1 MLFPHLVEQEIYRAR
16 QLFPGQE
23 ETGSLDRW
31 IATITEEL
39 GECAREANEIALSGG
54 HMATTDR
61 SQRLHHLQT
70 ELVQTAAMCGRMY
83 HFIDRLKP

>member
-1 MLFPHLVEQEIYRAR
+1 MLFPHLVETEIHRAR

-31 IATITEEL
+31 IATIAEEL
-39 GECAREANEIALSGG
+39 GECAREANEIALG
-54 HMATTDR
+54 HLSHQDR
-61 SQRLHHLQT
+61 LEHLQT

-83 HFIDRLKP
+83 YFTERLKP